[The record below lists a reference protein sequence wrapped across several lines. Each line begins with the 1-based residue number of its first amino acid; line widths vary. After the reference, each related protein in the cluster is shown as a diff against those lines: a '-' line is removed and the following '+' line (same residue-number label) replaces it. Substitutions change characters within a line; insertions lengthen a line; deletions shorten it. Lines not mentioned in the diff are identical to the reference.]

1 MSVVF
6 IWKKQYAVGV
16 PELDKQHQ
24 DIFNLGNKLQRVNP
38 DESKPYV
45 MELYK
50 YARAH
55 FKTEESHMKQINYP
69 DLNHHRKL
77 HDKFIADLNLISKDF
92 TDDSLDKLRSFLYSW
107 LIDHVL
113 NEDNRYFLFSNCQ
126 EGA

>member
-1 MSVVF
+1 MSIVF

-24 DIFNLGNKLQRVNP
+24 DIFNLGNKLQSVNP
-38 DESKPYV
+38 DEAKPYV

-50 YARAH
+50 FARAH
-55 FKTEESHMKQINYP
+55 FKTEELHMKQINYP
-69 DLNHHRKL
+69 DLDNHRKL

-92 TDDSLDKLRSFLYSW
+92 TKDSLDALRSFLYSW

-113 NEDNRYFLFSNCQ
+113 NEDNKYFLFSNCQ
-126 EGA
+126 EDA